1 MASVIPI
8 RKPLMNPDLDP
19 NLFLRNVLIIKGFIL
34 ENLVKS
40 SPILKIPKPKTIY
53 IRSHIRNYP
62 IYCPLLSKR
71 LLPFHGKD
79 KDFKS
84 NQVIKFSLDNV
95 DSRLVQSRLQSK

>member
-53 IRSHIRNYP
+53 ITSRTI
-62 IYCPLLSKR
+62 LSTVHFCQR
-71 LLPFHGKD
+71 DICF
-79 KDFKS
+79 F
-84 NQVIKFSLDNV
+84 
-95 DSRLVQSRLQSK
+95 